1 MNMVP
6 LLPLSTENQES
17 SREIVG
23 DCMDKVVFLEFVF
36 ERFSED
42 ITELHL
48 THCDGLKSILG
59 TISSQLLQVIEYMDG
74 KEVSNE

>member
-1 MNMVP
+1 MATP
-6 LLPLSTENQES
+6 TLSQNSTIEQTTV
-17 SREIVG
+17 REIVG
-23 DCMDKVVFLEFVF
+23 DCMDKVVFLELVF

-59 TISSQLLQVIEYMDG
+59 TISSQLLQVVEYMDG
-74 KEVSNE
+74 GEVSNE